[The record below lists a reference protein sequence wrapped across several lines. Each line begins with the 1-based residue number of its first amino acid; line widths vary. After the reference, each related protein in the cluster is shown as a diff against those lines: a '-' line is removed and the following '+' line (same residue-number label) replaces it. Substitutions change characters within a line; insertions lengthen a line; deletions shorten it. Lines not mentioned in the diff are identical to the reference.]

1 MKFVE
6 HRIADRRVLRL
17 IRKWLRA
24 GVSEDGKW
32 SKTEKGTPQGAVPF
46 SLSQKGPLLAY
57 VYLHYVFDTWA
68 NEWRK
73 KCANGEVIVVRYADD
88 FVMGFQHRHEA
99 ERFLKDL
106 QERMAKFG
114 LELHPEKTRLI
125 EFGRY
130 AALNL
135 EKQGRDQRGDGKPE
149 TFDFL
154 GFKHMCGKTRKNKC
168 FVVKR
173 ETLAKRLSA
182 KLEEVKET
190 LMRNRHEPLKK
201 MANWLG
207 GVIRG
212 YFNYHAVPG
221 NIDRL
226 TFFRSETIRN
236 WYRALK
242 RRSQRSK
249 LTWEKFGSLAN
260 EWLPKARILHPYPDV
275 RFDARHVK

>member
-1 MKFVE
+1 M
-6 HRIADRRVLRL
+6 AN
-17 IRKWLRA
+17 
-24 GVSEDGKW
+24 
-32 SKTEKGTPQGAVPF
+32 
-46 SLSQKGPLLAY
+46 
-57 VYLHYVFDTWA
+57 VYLHYVFDLWA

-73 KCANGEVIVVRYADD
+73 RNANGDVIAVRYADD

-130 AALNL
+130 ADSNR
-135 EKQGRDQRGDGKPE
+135 EKRGDCKPE

-154 GFKHMCGKTRKNKC
+154 GFKHICGKTRKNKS

-182 KLEEVKET
+182 KLEEMKET

-226 TFFRSETIRN
+226 TFFRSEAIKN
-236 WYRALK
+236 WNQALK
-242 RRSQRSK
+242 KRSQRSK
-249 LTWEKFGSLAN
+249 LRWEKFGSLAN
-260 EWLPKARILHPYPDV
+260 E
-275 RFDARHVK
+275 